1 MTEFFA
7 PLTPEYTINIPEDL
21 VALIG
26 WGVWFV
32 LLLVWVIRLL
42 EKKVIVNRIYLIWLA
57 ALSVLILVLT
67 PFFGLAKDIFPGDYA
82 ESNPMQHL
90 MLFAA
95 VPWMLAGGVLGY
107 FPALLLAAMSGVLLA
122 YLDTHNIFTPLIFMT
137 LALGFTWC
145 VRQRYRTTMFK
156 LLRFPPI
163 AALVSLLMAMPFVLS
178 ALILST
184 SGRVAAR
191 FFGAFSQLG
200 VVALHLAIMMMIGGI
215 ISAFVG
221 ILLPKSWVKSPTE
234 VPAPGETS
242 LRFRLLAV
250 ILPVLLLLLI
260 VLSVSMLYVEK
271 NIAKRAFMQDMTVT
285 ANVVSESLPLFAE
298 TGKRLVL
305 DLADDPMLS
314 DPDFESAAA
323 VIAQAQDTNSFFS
336 QILLVGLD
344 GEIFIS
350 GQDAL
355 SLTTQENDALT
366 TIGKGNT
373 FQMVWQQDEAQE
385 ANTQFSFITGVV
397 GPSEGNAQRVLIGRT
412 NVETNHILNVALS
425 RADRMIQKGG
435 AIQVTDKEGSRV
447 YFAGET
453 QAMPTAGE
461 ITFTTATYFETQSD
475 ERGVLLHYYQPVEAL
490 DWGIWLSLPENM
502 LWIAAWDEVLPLIGF
517 GLISIM
523 IAMLVIWTGFS
534 PMTQELETLAS
545 AAKAVAEG
553 NAEIGLP
560 DFRAKGELSTLRN
573 AFTQMLG
580 AYQIRTQKDSALV
593 SLSASINQQRD
604 LESILQ
610 DIMKTALPRDISSVR
625 IVLIKPTNEYT
636 RITPDSSWGMGK
648 HSAEY
653 AALDEAVL
661 DRTYF
666 EGPFVLSDFR
676 AGKVFSFDKGKPFP
690 AALISMPIKW
700 ENRWLGVLWTSY
712 QDQRSPSQEDID
724 FFKSLAQMTASAVV
738 KAKAEADAQAINQQL
753 ESILDILTD
762 AVLVIDEQ
770 GRVVYH
776 NRGANRI
783 FGWGNRLV
791 RGNGLSSLLSDEAQ
805 IELLTGNQL
814 DTAAKEVRFSN
825 GNIYQVSINSVQID
839 GREEAQAVIFTDITH
854 QKVLDS
860 QRTEFVTTVSHELR
874 SPLTLVHGYAKILRL
889 TGNLNEQQDAH
900 ISKIIDGIE
909 EMKHL
914 VQNLLDIGRLESH
927 DALEFTRFNVA
938 DFAREVVDGVMAQ
951 ARQKNIE
958 LKLVLPETPFMISA
972 DATFLKQALKNLLEN
987 AIKFTKM
994 GGDVALHVRAKQGS
1008 VVFAVQDNGIGIAPL
1023 DQRRI
1028 FDRFHR
1034 PGQGG
1039 DAQQGSGL
1047 GLAIVKSIAERHGG
1061 RVWLESQLGKGS
1073 TFYIEIPRSK

>member
-7 PLTPEYTINIPEDL
+7 PHTPDYTINIPEDL

-32 LLLVWVIRLL
+32 VLLVWAIQLR
-42 EKKVIVNRIYLIWLA
+42 KQKVIVGRAYLIWLA
-57 ALSVLILVLT
+57 VLSVLILVFI
-67 PFFGLAKDIFPGDYA
+67 PFFGLGNDIFPGDYA
-82 ESNPMQHL
+82 ETNPVQHL

-107 FPALLLAAMSGVLLA
+107 FPALLLAAMSGVLLS

-145 VRQRYRTTMFK
+145 VRQRFRTTLFK

-163 AALVSLLMAMPFVLS
+163 AALASLVVALPFVLS

-184 SGRVAAR
+184 SGRLADR

-200 VVALHLAIMMMIGGI
+200 IVALHLAIMMMIGGI
-215 ISAFVG
+215 ISAMVG
-221 ILLPKSWVKSPTE
+221 ILLPKSWVKTPADL
-234 VPAPGETS
+234 PAPGETS

-250 ILPVLLLLLI
+250 ILPVLLLLLM
-260 VLSVSMLYVEK
+260 VLSVSMLFVEK
-271 NIAKRAFMQDMTVT
+271 NIAKRTMMQDMKVATN
-285 ANVVSESLPLFAE
+285 AVSEGLPLFAE
-298 TGKRLVL
+298 TGKQLVL
-305 DLADDPMLS
+305 GLADEPLLL
-314 DPDFESAAA
+314 DPDFETAATLA
-323 VIAQAQDTNSFFS
+323 AQAKDMTSFFS
-336 QILLVGLD
+336 EILLVGLD

-350 GQDAL
+350 GQDAF
-355 SLTTQENDALT
+355 SLTTLENDALT
-366 TIGKGNT
+366 KVISGDT
-373 FQMVWQQDEAQE
+373 FQMVWQQNEAQE
-385 ANTQFSFITGVV
+385 EITQFSFIAGVA

-412 NVETNHILNVALS
+412 NVETNQILNVALS
-425 RADRMIQKGG
+425 QADRMIQKGG
-435 AIQVTDKEGSRV
+435 AIQVTDKDGSRV

-475 ERGVLLHYYQPVEAL
+475 VGGVLLHYNQPVEAL
-490 DWGIWLSLPENM
+490 AWGVWLSLPGDT

-517 GLISIM
+517 GLILI
-523 IAMLVIWTGFS
+523 IIILLVIWAGFS
-534 PMTQELETLAS
+534 PLTQELDALAG
-545 AAKAVAEG
+545 AAKAVSEG
-553 NAEIGLP
+553 SAEIHLP
-560 DFRAKGELSTLRN
+560 ETRTKGELSTLRN

-593 SLSASINQQRD
+593 SLSAEINQQRD

-610 DIMKTALPRDISSVR
+610 DIMETALTRGISSVR
-625 IVLIKPTNEYT
+625 IVLMKPTNENT
-636 RITPDSSWGMGK
+636 RITADASWGMGK
-648 HSAEY
+648 HSTEY

-676 AGKVFSFDKGKPFP
+676 AGKVFAFDKGKPFP
-690 AALISMPIKW
+690 AALISMPIQW
-700 ENRWLGVLWTSY
+700 ENNWLGVLWTSY

-724 FFKSLAQMTASAVV
+724 FFKSLAQMAASAVV

-783 FGWGNRLV
+783 FGWGNRPV

-825 GNIYQVSINSVQID
+825 GNIYQVAINPVQIYGQAD
-839 GREEAQAVIFTDITH
+839 VQAVIFTDITH

-914 VQNLLDIGRLESH
+914 VQNLLDIGRLESR
-927 DALEFTRFNVA
+927 DALEFTRFNVV
-938 DFAREVVDGVMAQ
+938 DFAREVIDGVMAQ

-958 LKLVLPETPFMISA
+958 LKLVLPETPMMISA

-1008 VVFAVQDNGIGIAPL
+1008 AVFAVQDNGIGIAPL